1 MKKIVVF
8 ILIVIM
14 ALTFC
19 GCGYNKSLVD
29 FTYGFDE
36 AMIILPNG
44 EVIQGDLDNW
54 TDFEDGDQIQVTIEG
69 TTYLTHS
76 SNVLLISH

>member
-1 MKKIVVF
+1 MKKIVAF

-36 AMIILPNG
+36 AIISLPNG
-44 EVIQGDLDNW
+44 EVIQGAIDSW

>member
-1 MKKIVVF
+1 MKKIVAF

-14 ALTFC
+14 ALSFC

-36 AMIILPNG
+36 AMISLPNG
-44 EVIQGDLDNW
+44 KVIKGAIDSW

-76 SNVLLISH
+76 SNVVLISH